1 MNAMQADI
9 DQNEADSDAAELSL
23 TVRLGVEEQARAAA
37 DASLETRLAAEEGA
51 RSAADSSIDT
61 VMAAMQADID
71 ANEADADADLG
82 SIQNKW
88 KGHVFAPEP
97 ATVPSGHNVMFAA
110 QGHNP
115 MKQVAYIA
123 VNGMIMSPVV
133 GGAGDFIYLM
143 NANGVDI
150 DGVEF
155 QVEIMEGDRIS
166 YFGEE
171 AIVLQS

>member
-1 MNAMQADI
+1 
-9 DQNEADSDAAELSL
+9 
-23 TVRLGVEEQARAAA
+23 
-37 DASLETRLAAEEGA
+37 
-51 RSAADSSIDT
+51 
-61 VMAAMQADID
+61 
-71 ANEADADADLG
+71 
-82 SIQNKW
+82 
-88 KGHVFAPEP
+88 
-97 ATVPSGHNVMFAA
+97 MFAA

>member
-1 MNAMQADI
+1 MKQT
-9 DQNEADSDAAELSL
+9 L
-23 TVRLGVEEQARAAA
+23 T
-37 DASLETRLAAEEGA
+37 
-51 RSAADSSIDT
+51 
-61 VMAAMQADID
+61 
-71 ANEADADADLG
+71 EADADADLG

-115 MKQVAYIA
+115 MKQVAYVA